1 MWVRDYLQSFS
12 LTKWKYSW
20 GEIFN
25 KWKLCFVVQLKKN
38 LTLIGQWNSFRYT
51 KVEYEHDNS
60 FNALYLS
67 YCRLVFLWF
76 EIRLK
81 PRTSSLVIFFKYSN
95 RNNDNYQFCHRSV
108 VISSNRYR
116 KLSIVSDSIDFF
128 IDSIIDCIDPIRC
141 NPKMFLK

>member
-1 MWVRDYLQSFS
+1 MNMTIHS
-12 LTKWKYSW
+12 LHY
-20 GEIFN
+20 I
-25 KWKLCFVVQLKKN
+25 
-38 LTLIGQWNSFRYT
+38 
-51 KVEYEHDNS
+51 
-60 FNALYLS
+60 YLS
-67 YCRLVFLWF
+67 NCRLVFLWF

>member
-1 MWVRDYLQSFS
+1 MSKRLF
-12 LTKWKYSW
+12 TKFLSHEMK
-20 GEIFN
+20 
-25 KWKLCFVVQLKKN
+25 VQLRGNLQQMKIVLCSSVKKKSI
-38 LTLIGQWNSFRYT
+38 LIGQWNSFRYT

-95 RNNDNYQFCHRSV
+95 RNNYNYQFC
-108 VISSNRYR
+108 NRYR